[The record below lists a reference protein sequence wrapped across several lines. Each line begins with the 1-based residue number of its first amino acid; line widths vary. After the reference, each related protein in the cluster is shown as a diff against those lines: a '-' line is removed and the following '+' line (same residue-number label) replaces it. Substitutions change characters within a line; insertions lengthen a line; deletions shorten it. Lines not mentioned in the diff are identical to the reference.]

1 MHLSKFSTHSFVL
14 FSVAEYYDH
23 LWSLRDKRVDNW
35 PLMQSI
41 VPTLVLSGLYL
52 IICILIGPRFMKN
65 RQPFEFKYLMQAYN
79 LQQVLTSCYVFYEIM
94 SLGWSAH
101 YNWVCQP
108 VEMDSSNNTQRMVK
122 TSKHFNFILY

>member
-1 MHLSKFSTHSFVL
+1 
-14 FSVAEYYDH
+14 
-23 LWSLRDKRVDNW
+23 
-35 PLMQSI
+35 
-41 VPTLVLSGLYL
+41 
-52 IICILIGPRFMKN
+52 MKN
-65 RQPFEFKYLMQAYN
+65 RQPYEFKYLMQAYN